1 MQYEH
6 KRIEEKWQKEWRKRG
21 TYRVANDA
29 AKPKYYVL
37 DMFPYPSGAGLHV
50 GHPLGYIASDIVARF
65 KRHSG
70 FNVLHPMG
78 YDSFG
83 LPAEQYAIQT
93 GQHPAKTTEMNITGC
108 LDDAGKV
115 KGQFLNE
122 DGSLKKE
129 AKGSDGTP
137 IAGYRRQLDAMG
149 FSFDW
154 EREVRTSNPDF
165 YQWTQ
170 WIFLQLFDS
179 WFDTR
184 ADKARPISELIACFE
199 EKGSRGQDSTILTG
213 DVEEFVGEFTAEEWK
228 AFDERTKQMVLQY
241 FRLAYLS
248 EAWVNWCPALGTVL
262 ANDEV
267 KDGVSE
273 RGGHPVERKRMKQW
287 SLRITAYAQRLLDGL
302 DTLDWSDS
310 IKEAQRNWI
319 GRSEGA
325 TVRFPVG
332 EDFIEVFTTRPD
344 TLFGVSFLTLA
355 PEHVLVGK
363 FTTESQRA
371 EVEAYVAKAKNRSE
385 RERQAEVDKVSG
397 VFTGSYAKHPFTGAE
412 VPVWVGDYVLGGYGT
427 GAVMAVPG
435 GDQRDWRFAKHFGLP
450 IIAVTEG
457 ADIDKE
463 ADERKDA
470 TIISEGFLQ
479 GLKVP
484 QAITRAIQELE
495 KIGAGQ
501 GKINY
506 RLRDAAF
513 GRQRYWGEPIPVY
526 YKNDI
531 PYPLP
536 AEALPLV
543 LPEVDKFLPTEDG
556 EPPLARATQWAWDEA
571 AGKVVASDAGFP
583 LETTTMPGWAGSSWY
598 FLRYMDP
605 QNGDR
610 FASPAAVDYWKQ
622 VDLYVGGSEHAT
634 GHLLYVR
641 FWTKFLY
648 DMGLIPFD
656 EPAKKL
662 VNQGMIQGVSA
673 KTVRLRLRI
682 IGNTSNEVD
691 ITAESWMEL
700 TPGVFEG
707 SLGPKVFISADL
719 YDEWLLAKEDASA
732 SIHRRLAPHL
742 DQYTDVL
749 NALYQGKDYR
759 AFMPDPGYHPASLVY
774 APISA
779 LSDADFADVDTLRTF
794 NEEYAQGFFIQES
807 GKFKVKREVEKMSKS
822 KFNVVNPDDII
833 SRYGAD
839 TLRLYEMFLG
849 PLEQSK
855 PWDTNGIEGT
865 FRFLR
870 KFWNLFFESD
880 VFSVSDEA
888 PTKAEMKV
896 LHATLK
902 KVSEDIEKM
911 SFNTSVA
918 QFMIAVN
925 ELGAL
930 KCHKRDILEP
940 LTIALAPFAPHIA
953 EELWQLL
960 GHADSI
966 TTAHWP
972 QWHAQFLVED
982 NFSYPISFNG
992 KTRLQLEFPIA
1003 LSKEEVEAQVLA
1015 NPEVQAKLEG
1025 KAPKK
1030 VIVVP
1035 KRIVNIVV

>member
-1 MQYEH
+1 MCRPTGPGYICPTMGSKQYDH
-6 KRIEEKWQKEWRKRG
+6 KDIERKWQEKWRANK
-21 TYRVANDA
+21 TYRVVNDPS
-29 AKPKYYVL
+29 KPKYYVL

-65 KRHSG
+65 KRHQG
-70 FNVLHPMG
+70 YNVLHPMG

-93 GQHPAKTTEMNITGC
+93 GQHPAKTTAENT
-108 LDDAGKV
+108 AR
-115 KGQFLNE
+115 
-122 DGSLKKE
+122 
-129 AKGSDGTP
+129 
-137 IAGYRRQLDAMG
+137 YRQQLDAIG

-154 EREVRTSNPDF
+154 DREVRTSDPAF
-165 YQWTQ
+165 YKWTQ

-179 WFDTR
+179 WYDPQ
-184 ADKARPISELIACFE
+184 ADKARPISELIARFE
-199 EKGSRGQDSTILTG
+199 AQGCTGQDASVLTG
-213 DVEEFVGEFTAEEWK
+213 DEESPVGAFTAEEWK
-228 AFDERTKQMVLQY
+228 RFDERTRQMVLQR

-248 EAWVNWCPALGTVL
+248 DAWVNWCPALGTVL

-273 RGGHPVERKRMKQW
+273 RGGHPVERRRMKQW

-302 DTLDWSDS
+302 EKLDWSES
-310 IKEAQRNWI
+310 LKEAQRNWI

-332 EDFIEVFTTRPD
+332 DDFIEVFTTRPD

-355 PEHVLVGK
+355 PEHPLVAK
-363 FTTESQRA
+363 FTTPDRRA
-371 EVEAYVAKAKNRSE
+371 EVEAYVEQAKNRSE

-397 VFTGSYAKHPFTGAE
+397 VFTGSYAKHPFTGAD
-412 VPVWVGDYVLGGYGT
+412 VPVWVGDYVLAGYGT

-457 ADIDKE
+457 ADVE
-463 ADERKDA
+463 QGADERKDT
-470 TIISEGFLQ
+470 TICSEGFLK
-479 GLKVP
+479 GMKVP

-495 KIGAGQ
+495 KIGAGE
-501 GKINY
+501 GRVNF

-513 GRQRYWGEPIPVY
+513 GRQRYWGEPIPIY
-526 YKNDI
+526 YKDDI
-531 PYPLP
+531 PHPLP
-536 AEALPLV
+536 ESALPLE

-556 EPPLARATQWAWDEA
+556 QPPLARAKNWTYE
-571 AGKVVASDAGFP
+571 GYP

-605 QNGDR
+605 HNPDR
-610 FASPAAVDYWKQ
+610 FASKEAVDYWQQ

-634 GHLLYVR
+634 GHLLYFR
-641 FWTKFLY
+641 FWTKFLF
-648 DMGLIPFD
+648 DRGFIPFD

-662 VNQGMIQGVSA
+662 VNQGMIQGVSR
-673 KTVRLRLRI
+673 KIFFVTFGV
-682 IGNTSNEVD
+682 NDN
-691 ITAESWMEL
+691 EL
-700 TPGVFEG
+700 TPLDTGEQFPN
-707 SLGPKVFISADL
+707 LMIS
-719 YDEWLLAKEDASA
+719 K
-732 SIHRRLAPHL
+732 
-742 DQYTDVL
+742 DQYANRDALVITPVL
-749 NALYQGKDYR
+749 KYAYGLQQQRAAGALGIVGTRSVVSTNVPIDLVDPATGELDKVQFQRIRYFGFDFDFLEPNAPYIC
-759 AFMPDPGYHPASLVY
+759 PP
-774 APISA
+774 
-779 LSDADFADVDTLRTF
+779 
-794 NEEYAQGFFIQES
+794 
-807 GKFKVKREVEKMSKS
+807 EVEKMSKS

-833 SRYGAD
+833 SKYGAD

-865 FRFLR
+865 YRFLR
-870 KFWNLFFESD
+870 KFWNLFHAGD
-880 VFSVSDEA
+880 AFSVTDEA
-888 PTKAEMKV
+888 PTKAELRI

-902 KVSEDIEKM
+902 KVTEDIEKM

-930 KCHKRDILEP
+930 RCNKRAVLEP
-940 LTIALAPFAPHIA
+940 LTIALSPFAPHIA
-953 EELWQLL
+953 EELWEKL
-960 GHADSI
+960 GHHTSI
-966 TTAHWP
+966 TTASWP
-972 QWHAQFLVED
+972 QWDAQHLVED
-982 NFSYPISFNG
+982 SFTYPISFNG
-992 KTRLQLEFPIA
+992 KTRLQLEFPLG

>member
-1 MQYEH
+1 MAYEH
-6 KRIEEKWQKEWRKRG
+6 KDIERKWQGEWRKRG
-21 TYRVANDA
+21 TYRVTNDPSR
-29 AKPKYYVL
+29 PKYYVL

-50 GHPLGYIASDIVARF
+50 GHPLGYIASDIVARY

-93 GQHPAKTTEMNITGC
+93 GQHPATTTEVN
-108 LDDAGKV
+108 V
-115 KGQFLNE
+115 KR
-122 DGSLKKE
+122 
-129 AKGSDGTP
+129 
-137 IAGYRRQLDAMG
+137 YREQLDNIG

-154 EREVRTSNPDF
+154 DREVRTSDPSF
-165 YQWTQ
+165 YKWTQ

-179 WFDTR
+179 WYDH
-184 ADKARPISELIACFE
+184 AQQKARPISELIACFA
-199 EKGSRGQDSTILTG
+199 EKGSAGQDTSVLTG
-213 DVEEFVGEFTAEEWK
+213 DIERFVGGFSAAEWN
-228 AFDERTKQMVLQY
+228 AFDERTKQMVLQH

-248 EAWVNWCPALGTVL
+248 DAWVNWCPALGTVL

-302 DTLDWSDS
+302 DGLDWSES

-325 TVRFPVG
+325 TVRFPISA
-332 EDFIEVFTTRPD
+332 DFIEVFTTRPD
-344 TLFGVSFLTLA
+344 TLFGVTFITLA

-363 FTTESQRA
+363 FTTPDRKA
-371 EVEAYVAKAKNRSE
+371 EVEAYVNTAKNRSE

-397 VFTGSYAKHPFTGAE
+397 VFTGSYAKHPFTGAP
-412 VPVWVGDYVLGGYGT
+412 VPVWVGDYVLAGYGT

-435 GDQRDWRFAKHFGLP
+435 GDQRDWRFAKHFQELRDN
-450 IIAVTEG
+450 IIQVTEDWDVSQG
-457 ADIDKE
+457 

-470 TIISEGFLQ
+470 TICSEGFLK

-495 KIGAGQ
+495 KLGAGE
-501 GKINY
+501 GRINF

-513 GRQRYWGEPIPVY
+513 GRQRYWGEPIPIY
-526 YKNDI
+526 YQDGI

-536 AEALPLV
+536 ESELPLK

-556 EPPLARATQWAWDEA
+556 EPPLARAANW
-571 AGKVVASDAGFP
+571 SYNGFP

-605 QNGDR
+605 KNEGR
-610 FASPAAVDYWKQ
+610 FASSEAINYWQQ
-622 VDLYVGGSEHAT
+622 VDLYMGGSEHAT
-634 GHLLYVR
+634 GHLLYFR
-641 FWTKFLY
+641 FWTKFLF
-648 DMGLIPFD
+648 DRGWITFD

-673 KTVRLRLRI
+673 LASRSQFKANWDDSDGNFITLIDGDRI
-682 IGNTSNEVD
+682 EAPSPT
-691 ITAESWMEL
+691 
-700 TPGVFEG
+700 EG
-707 SLGPKVFISADL
+707 FGRFFISADL
-719 YDEWLLAKEDASA
+719 VPLIDFSRFSVVDEQNVSHLPLDVRFVNNGVVDVAAMISVETRDDLRNGVYLCRNGFIKDGVARPYHNSDELASKGE
-732 SIHRRLAPHL
+732 I
-742 DQYTDVL
+742 V
-749 NALYQGKDYR
+749 
-759 AFMPDPGYHPASLVY
+759 FLV
-774 APISA
+774 
-779 LSDADFADVDTLRTF
+779 
-794 NEEYAQGFFIQES
+794 ES
-807 GKFKVKREVEKMSKS
+807 VVEKMSKS

-833 SRYGAD
+833 AKYGAD

-870 KFWNLFFESD
+870 KFWNLFHPESANQQSAINQS
-880 VFSVSDEA
+880 FHVSEEEA
-888 PTKAEMKV
+888 SKAELKV

-902 KVSEDIEKM
+902 KVTEDIEKM

-925 ELGAL
+925 ELGSL
-930 KCHKRDILEP
+930 KCSKRAVLEP
-940 LTIALAPFAPHIA
+940 LVIALAPFAPHIA
-953 EELWQLL
+953 EELWEKL
-960 GHADSI
+960 GHATSV
-966 TTAHWP
+966 TTAPWP
-972 QWHAQFLVED
+972 QWSADHLVED
-982 NFSYPISFNG
+982 SFSYPISFNG

-1003 LSKEEVEAQVLA
+1003 LDAKAVEAAVLA
-1015 NPEVQAKLEG
+1015 NPEVQARLEG

-1035 KRIVNIVV
+1035 RRIVNIVV

>member
-1 MQYEH
+1 MAYEH
-6 KRIEEKWQKEWRKRG
+6 KDIERKWQGEWRKRG
-21 TYRVANDA
+21 TYRVTNDPSR
-29 AKPKYYVL
+29 PKYYVL

-50 GHPLGYIASDIVARF
+50 GHPLGYIASDIVARY

-93 GQHPAKTTEMNITGC
+93 GQHPATTTEVN
-108 LDDAGKV
+108 V
-115 KGQFLNE
+115 KR
-122 DGSLKKE
+122 
-129 AKGSDGTP
+129 
-137 IAGYRRQLDAMG
+137 YREQLDNIG

-154 EREVRTSNPDF
+154 DREVRTSDPSF
-165 YQWTQ
+165 YKWTQ

-179 WFDTR
+179 WYDH
-184 ADKARPISELIACFE
+184 AQQKARPISELIACFA
-199 EKGSRGQDSTILTG
+199 EKGSAGQDTSVLTG
-213 DVEEFVGEFTAEEWK
+213 DIERFVGGFSAAEWN
-228 AFDERTKQMVLQY
+228 AFDERTKQMVLQH

-248 EAWVNWCPALGTVL
+248 DAWVNWCPALGTVL

-302 DTLDWSDS
+302 DGLDWSES

-325 TVRFPVG
+325 TVRFPISA
-332 EDFIEVFTTRPD
+332 DFIEVFTTRPD
-344 TLFGVSFLTLA
+344 TLFGVTFITLA

-363 FTTESQRA
+363 FTTPDRKA
-371 EVEAYVAKAKNRSE
+371 EVEAYVNTAKNRSE
-385 RERQAEVDKVSG
+385 RDRQAEVDKVSG
-397 VFTGSYAKHPFTGAE
+397 VFTGSYAKHPFTGAP
-412 VPVWVGDYVLGGYGT
+412 VPVWVGDYVLAGYGT

-435 GDQRDWRFAKHFGLP
+435 GDQRDWRFAKHFQELRDN
-450 IIAVTEG
+450 IIQVTEDWDVSQG
-457 ADIDKE
+457 

-470 TIISEGFLQ
+470 TICSEGFLK

-495 KIGAGQ
+495 KLGAGE
-501 GKINY
+501 GRINF

-513 GRQRYWGEPIPVY
+513 GRQRYWGEPIPIY
-526 YKNDI
+526 YQDGI

-536 AEALPLV
+536 ESELPLK

-556 EPPLARATQWAWDEA
+556 EPPLARAANW
-571 AGKVVASDAGFP
+571 SYNGFP

-605 QNGDR
+605 KNEGR
-610 FASPAAVDYWKQ
+610 FASSEAINYWQQ
-622 VDLYVGGSEHAT
+622 VDLYMGGSEHAT
-634 GHLLYVR
+634 GHLLYFR
-641 FWTKFLY
+641 FWTKFLF
-648 DMGLIPFD
+648 DRGWITFD

-673 KTVRLRLRI
+673 LASRSQFKANWDDSDGNFITLIDGDRI
-682 IGNTSNEVD
+682 EAPSPT
-691 ITAESWMEL
+691 
-700 TPGVFEG
+700 EG
-707 SLGPKVFISADL
+707 FGRFFISADL
-719 YDEWLLAKEDASA
+719 VPLIDFSRFSVVDEQNVSHLPLDVRFVNNGVVDVAAMISVETRDDLRNGVYLCRNGFIKDGVARPYHNSDELASKGE
-732 SIHRRLAPHL
+732 I
-742 DQYTDVL
+742 V
-749 NALYQGKDYR
+749 
-759 AFMPDPGYHPASLVY
+759 FLV
-774 APISA
+774 
-779 LSDADFADVDTLRTF
+779 
-794 NEEYAQGFFIQES
+794 ES
-807 GKFKVKREVEKMSKS
+807 VVEKMSKS

-833 SRYGAD
+833 AKYGAD

-870 KFWNLFFESD
+870 KFWNLFHPESANQQSAINQS
-880 VFSVSDEA
+880 FHVSEEEA
-888 PTKAEMKV
+888 SKAELKV

-902 KVSEDIEKM
+902 KVTEDIEKM

-925 ELGAL
+925 ELGSL
-930 KCHKRDILEP
+930 KCSKRAVLEP
-940 LTIALAPFAPHIA
+940 LVIALAPFAPHIA
-953 EELWQLL
+953 EELWEKL
-960 GHADSI
+960 GHATSV
-966 TTAHWP
+966 TTAPWP
-972 QWHAQFLVED
+972 QWSADHLVED
-982 NFSYPISFNG
+982 SFSYPISFNG

-1003 LSKEEVEAQVLA
+1003 LDAKAVEAAVLA
-1015 NPEVQAKLEG
+1015 NPEVQARLEG

-1035 KRIVNIVV
+1035 RRIVNIVV